1 MLALHLMHVFTGAT
15 EDIQYHAADEET
27 LTFRFTAVTTAI
39 KGGQVSF
46 EVPQGWTTPVL
57 PNDDGDNAGRVTA
70 TMDADIADDRFHVAA
85 PIDKAKISAARTTT
99 ITVDKL
105 PIGGVIEVTYHAAI
119 VQRSAGSINIEGEFR
134 TRSGARDRDAGTLD
148 IEVLN
153 VRDGSGEA
161 TITTGRTPRHSVK
174 AGSVDNEIT
183 VEFTAAGT
191 MNGGYVTLEKPDSWG
206 NLQDNDDTEPNYVTV
221 EASGRSASV
230 TSNVGR
236 DIAVANIGVLGHN
249 NTITFTI
256 SGAEASSE
264 FEVSEFIVESAGDAD
279 GGLVALIGTAPEP
292 VDATAAELATGQI
305 YWEENSTADADKT
318 VFNEDPDVRNGIL
331 RINIEGAADGTGTAT
346 VEIRGSENRGTYGID
361 ADGEADVDA
370 VTRQVHA
377 GDTGA
382 YLLFTYTPTQ
392 SIQKGEL
399 RFTVPN
405 DWSTPQGDEQ
415 DIEGYTYFREV
426 GGAEIGPEEFDGNRV
441 TAEIIDITRQ
451 DAIQIHYG
459 WHGSGQGNAVAPE
472 VAKMS
477 TFNIQ
482 IQGSE
487 NGSPDRI
494 SKITSGRSQRASKW
508 QGKLPQSLQRVSWL
522 VVRTP
527 LQSPTRL
534 SVK

>member
-1 MLALHLMHVFTGAT
+1 M
-15 EDIQYHAADEET
+15 T
-27 LTFRFTAVTTAI
+27 LT
-39 KGGQVSF
+39 
-46 EVPQGWTTPVL
+46 
-57 PNDDGDNAGRVTA
+57 D
-70 TMDADIADDRFHVAA
+70 
-85 PIDKAKISAARTTT
+85 
-99 ITVDKL
+99 
-105 PIGGVIEVTYHAAI
+105 
-119 VQRSAGSINIEGEFR
+119 
-134 TRSGARDRDAGTLD
+134 
-148 IEVLN
+148 
-153 VRDGSGEA
+153 
-161 TITTGRTPRHSVK
+161 
-174 AGSVDNEIT
+174 
-183 VEFTAAGT
+183 
-191 MNGGYVTLEKPDSWG
+191 
-206 NLQDNDDTEPNYVTV
+206 PNYVTV
-221 EASGRSASV
+221 EAGGRGASV

-279 GGLVALIGTAPEP
+279 AEVLTPLIGQDPEP
-292 VDATAAELATGQI
+292 VDATAVELATGQI

-318 VFNEDPDVRNGIL
+318 VFSDPPDVRNGIL

-346 VEIRGSENRGTYGID
+346 VEIRGSENRGKYGID

-399 RFTVPN
+399 RFTVPS
-405 DWSTPQGDEQ
+405 DWTPPQGDEQ

-494 SKITSGRSQRASKW
+494 SGSPQVEVREQASGKGNCHNRSSECRGW
-508 QGKLPQSLQRVSWL
+508 WYGHHYNHLHGYR
-522 VVRTP
+522 
-527 LQSPTRL
+527 
-534 SVK
+534 